1 MATKTNC
8 LIIDD
13 EPALAEFIAI
23 NLEKMGIKCD
33 CSETV
38 EDAKHLLTHRH
49 YDLCLTDMRLPDGN
63 GLDLVKH
70 IGFQHAGLPIA
81 IMTAFPDSDNAV
93 SALKAGAFDYL
104 SKPIELPQLQAL
116 VRAALK
122 FGQSNEQRNA
132 KISLLGN
139 SASMQKVR
147 HVLEKMSQNQAPL
160 LITGELG
167 TGKES
172 AARLI
177 HHNSARRDHAFI
189 KVNCAAL
196 NADNAVDEFFGYTKI
211 NPQDSKRER
220 VGFLKSAK
228 GGTLFLDSVD
238 KLSASVQNKLGD
250 LIQDE
255 EIDVRLISASHQD
268 LSALMEQGLFN
279 QDLYYRLNVMSVQMP
294 ALRDINED
302 IPVIAQHLL
311 IKIAEN
317 YGENQVNL
325 SECTLTKLK
334 SCRFLGNVRELRN
347 TLERA
352 FTLCDGNTI
361 KADDL
366 HIKEKVKL
374 PETSQLD
381 TSALSLPN
389 YLENIEKQAI
399 REALAKTRQNK
410 TAAAKLLGVSFR
422 TLRYRLVKLGL
433 SKGEDGGDE

>member
-1 MATKTNC
+1 
-8 LIIDD
+8 
-13 EPALAEFIAI
+13 
-23 NLEKMGIKCD
+23 
-33 CSETV
+33 
-38 EDAKHLLTHRH
+38 
-49 YDLCLTDMRLPDGN
+49 
-63 GLDLVKH
+63 
-70 IGFQHAGLPIA
+70 
-81 IMTAFPDSDNAV
+81 
-93 SALKAGAFDYL
+93 
-104 SKPIELPQLQAL
+104 
-116 VRAALK
+116 
-122 FGQSNEQRNA
+122 
-132 KISLLGN
+132 
-139 SASMQKVR
+139 
-147 HVLEKMSQNQAPL
+147 
-160 LITGELG
+160 
-167 TGKES
+167 
-172 AARLI
+172 
-177 HHNSARRDHAFI
+177 
-189 KVNCAAL
+189 
-196 NADNAVDEFFGYTKI
+196 
-211 NPQDSKRER
+211 
-220 VGFLKSAK
+220 
-228 GGTLFLDSVD
+228 
-238 KLSASVQNKLGD
+238 LSASVQNKLGD

-255 EIDVRLISASHQD
+255 EVDVRLISASHQD

-294 ALRDINED
+294 ELRDINED

-325 SECTLTKLK
+325 SECALTKLK